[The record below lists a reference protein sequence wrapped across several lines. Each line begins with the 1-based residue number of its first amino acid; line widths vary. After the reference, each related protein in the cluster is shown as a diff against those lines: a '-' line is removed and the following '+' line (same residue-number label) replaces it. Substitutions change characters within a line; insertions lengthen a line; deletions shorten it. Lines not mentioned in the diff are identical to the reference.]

1 MTGRSPYTAK
11 NLNPENTQMTLYLRP
26 GEKSLRKGRVS
37 IANQVY
43 FITMVCHDRRKIFAN
58 RECALSAAKI
68 LTETRLW
75 RNSKLLCWV
84 LMPDH
89 WHGLIQLA
97 DEESLSQLMQRVKA
111 VSAKNINFIRNST
124 DSVWQKCF
132 FDRGLRSEEDIR
144 SVAEY
149 IIANPIRAGLVA
161 DIGQYP
167 FWDAWWL
174 NDDGQVL

>member
-1 MTGRSPYTAK
+1 MTTH
-11 NLNPENTQMTLYLRP
+11 LRP

-37 IANQVY
+37 IPGQIY
-43 FITMVCHDRRKIFAN
+43 FITIVSHDRKRIFAN
-58 RECALSAAKI
+58 WECALGAANI
-68 LTETRLW
+68 LTEARLW

-97 DEESLSQLMQRVKA
+97 DEESLSKLMQRIKT
-111 VSAKNINFIRNST
+111 VSAKEINVIRKSNQ
-124 DSVWQKCF
+124 SVWQKCF
-132 FDRGLRSEEDIR
+132 FDHGLRSEEDIR

-161 DIGQYP
+161 DIGLYP
-167 FWDAWWL
+167 FWDAYWL
-174 NDDGQVL
+174 SDDSQVL

>member
-1 MTGRSPYTAK
+1 MTI
-11 NLNPENTQMTLYLRP
+11 YLRP
-26 GEKSLRKGRVS
+26 GQKSLRKGRAS
-37 IANQVY
+37 IPGQIY
-43 FITMVCHDRRKIFAN
+43 FITIVCHDRKRAFADW
-58 RECALSAAKI
+58 ECALGAANI

-97 DEESLSQLMQRVKA
+97 DEESLSKLMQRVKA
-111 VSAKNINFIRNST
+111 VSAKNINIIRKSS

-132 FDRGLRSEEDIR
+132 FDRGLRTAEDIR
-144 SVAEY
+144 SVGEY

-161 DIGQYP
+161 EIGLYA
-167 FWDAWWL
+167 FWDAYWL
-174 NDDGQVL
+174 GDDGQVL